1 MIFEIVSRMNNMKIK
16 NLLLFLFWVVTINFS
31 FAQTTPNW
39 YDQDFRRFTYPDSEY
54 FTGYAEGIPMV
65 NERKEVAVQ
74 RLKDAAR
81 VEALSTIRV
90 HVKNNSTNNSLSQT
104 LHTMDGT
111 FRQSSREFVS
121 STTTSVDMEI
131 PGLQIEAWQDPNT
144 GNIAAF
150 AYVKKSTLIRQLEK
164 KITVALTK
172 IEMSLEQVDQLIATG
187 QKLQARAIAEKA
199 VPQMNEIGETQK
211 ILVAVDVDASDET
224 LQLAETKIY
233 QQRLT
238 SIIAQLKNGLNIY
251 IQANATIFTS
261 EYSALKSAIQGH
273 LSKLGCSFVS
283 NEADSDWTII
293 IDAKAREYS
302 TVSTGSVKSYFTY
315 VDANIAIIKTVTA
328 QRIYENMISEKGGH
342 THNYEQAAR
351 DAYKYLTPKICTIIE
366 EQIKQ

>member
-1 MIFEIVSRMNNMKIK
+1 MRLKELL
-16 NLLLFLFWVVTINFS
+16 LLLFFVVSAECIFPQMPP
-31 FAQTTPNW
+31 AW
-39 YDQDFRRFTYPDSEY
+39 YDNDLRRLEYNDDEY
-54 FTGYAEGIPMV
+54 FTGFAEGTPMD
-65 NERKEVAVQ
+65 NEQLETATK

-90 HVKNNSTNNSLSQT
+90 HVKNNTTNNALSET

-172 IEMSLEQVDQLIATG
+172 IEMSLDQVEQLIETG
-187 QKLQARAIAEKA
+187 QKLQARSIAEKA

-251 IQANATIFTS
+251 IQANAKIFS
-261 EYSALKSAIQGH
+261 SDYSALKAALQGH
-273 LSKLGCSFVS
+273 LSKLGCSFVA

-293 IDAKAREYS
+293 IDASAREYS
-302 TVSTGSVKSYFTY
+302 VVSTGSVKSYFTY
-315 VDANIAIIKTVTA
+315 VDANIAVIKTVTA

-351 DAYKYLTPKICTIIE
+351 DAYKYLTPKICAIVE

>member
-1 MIFEIVSRMNNMKIK
+1 MPLTFKIAI
-16 NLLLFLFWVVTINFS
+16 LFAGRNFS
-31 FAQTTPNW
+31 
-39 YDQDFRRFTYPDSEY
+39 
-54 FTGYAEGIPMV
+54 
-65 NERKEVAVQ
+65 
-74 RLKDAAR
+74 
-81 VEALSTIRV
+81 
-90 HVKNNSTNNSLSQT
+90 
-104 LHTMDGT
+104 
-111 FRQSSREFVS
+111 
-121 STTTSVDMEI
+121 TSIDIEI
-131 PGLQIEAWQDPNT
+131 PGLQIESWQDPNT

-199 VPQMNEIGETQK
+199 VPQMNEIGETQRV
-211 ILVAVDVDASDET
+211 LVAVDVDATDET
-224 LQLAETKIY
+224 LQLAETKMY

-273 LSKLGCSFVS
+273 LSKLGCSFVA

-302 TVSTGSVKSYFTY
+302 IVSTGSVKSYFTY